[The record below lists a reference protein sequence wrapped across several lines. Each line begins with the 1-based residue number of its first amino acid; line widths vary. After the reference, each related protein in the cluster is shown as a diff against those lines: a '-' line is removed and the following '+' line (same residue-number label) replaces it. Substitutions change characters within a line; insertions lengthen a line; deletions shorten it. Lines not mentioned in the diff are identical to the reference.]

1 MLPSESGS
9 DPSSSDRRPS
19 PDTERAQL
27 AAALDAL
34 ELLVLDDIDAAE
46 VQGQALQERTL
57 TLGLTDLTQRARL
70 VLADAF
76 GRRGET
82 ALAAA
87 IERDVLA
94 WATEQGDDHVIAR
107 AQRLQATF
115 YTRIGDAGAA
125 LECAVIAV
133 ERLKPDVPRRLVA
146 DHLMCLALA
155 YCGVQAYDAGR
166 ERLIEV
172 IAAAVDLH
180 DHELHVRALNNLAF
194 LEYLAGF
201 PEQSLRLA
209 EQLAT
214 LADTTGIQL
223 NVAAL
228 ETVARAQMS
237 MGAYAEAVATLSL
250 ALESTDRITESDDTA
265 AVHLTSAECHRI
277 MGNFDLAEKSLR
289 LALEQCDERELEGL
303 RPQVIEEQSALAAA
317 RGDYQ
322 QAYELYREFH
332 RLEGQQLSEERESRA
347 RILAAVL
354 ETDQAVSSSERYREM
369 SLRDPL
375 TGLYNRRY
383 VDESLPRLLLQ
394 ASAFSSAL
402 SIAIADLDHFK
413 RINDLYS
420 HGVGDS
426 VLRQFAVLL
435 ETACP
440 PAGFVARLG
449 GEEFLLVL
457 PGYPISQAETAC
469 ETFLSAVRQH
479 GWKPLVGDLPV
490 TVSIGVVSAPAEAV
504 AMSALLS
511 EADRML
517 YEAKRGGRDRVV
529 AGTSGTPQIYGQRPS
544 AMDRQGRVPLGDQGA
559 K

>member
-9 DPSSSDRRPS
+9 DVPSSDQQTRPEA
-19 PDTERAQL
+19 ERAQL
-27 AAALDAL
+27 MTALDAL
-34 ELLVLDDIDAAE
+34 EMLVLDDIDAAE
-46 VQGQALQERTL
+46 VQGQALQERAG
-57 TLGLTDLTQRARL
+57 TLGLTDLAQRARL
-70 VLADAF
+70 VLADVL

-94 WATEQGDDHVIAR
+94 WATDQGNDYVLAR

-115 YTRIGDAGAA
+115 YARIGDPAAA

-133 ERLKPDVPRRLVA
+133 DRLKPDVPRRLIA

-166 ERLIEV
+166 ERFIDV
-172 IAAAVDLH
+172 IATAVDLR
-180 DHELHVRALNNLAF
+180 DHELHIRALNNLAF

-201 PEQSLRLA
+201 PEQSLRLS

-214 LADTTGIQL
+214 LAERTGIQL

-237 MGAYAEAVATLSL
+237 MGAYVEAVATLTL
-250 ALESTDRITESDDTA
+250 ALGSTDRITESDDIA

-277 MGNFDLAEKSLR
+277 QGHFDLAEASLR
-289 LALEQCDERELEGL
+289 LALEQCDERELEGV

-322 QAYELYREFH
+322 QAYQLYREFH
-332 RLEGQQLSEERESRA
+332 RLEGLQLSAERESRA

-354 ETDQAVSSSERYREM
+354 ETDQAVSSSKHYREM

-426 VLRQFAVLL
+426 VLRQFAALL

-457 PGYPISQAETAC
+457 PGHTASQAQVAC
-469 ETFLSAVRQH
+469 ETFLSVVRQYA
-479 GWKPLVGDLPV
+479 WKPLVGDLPV
-490 TVSIGVVSAPAEAV
+490 TASIGVVSAPAEAV

-517 YEAKRGGRDRVV
+517 YQAKRGGRDRVV
-529 AGTSGTPQIYGQRPS
+529 AGVTGERVRQS
-544 AMDRQGRVPLGDQGA
+544 AR
-559 K
+559 